1 MTTRAQPASGEPSG
15 PRPAANGT
23 LARRGRWPAARVG
36 PLFGV
41 VWLVYL
47 GYPWSLAWR
56 APAGAAR
63 IVSLASVVAFA
74 VVFVAGLYRMRRWR
88 LGGGFGPRP
97 RDGWPVLAIE
107 AVLVVGMGWS
117 AQEGAL
123 AGLVFMSVTAVFL
136 LPRRSAAAAV
146 AALVVVCEVVPRA
159 IDGWVPDVSLD
170 VQIVLA
176 AVAVFGVTQVME
188 RNAELARARTELA
201 DLAVARERERIARD
215 VHDLL
220 GHSLTVITVKSELAG
235 RLMDSDPAGAAREV
249 ADIESLARAAL
260 ADVRATVRGFRAV
273 GLAGELASA
282 RAALAAVGIDAQLP
296 TALDEVPEHLR
307 ELFAWA
313 VREGATNVVRHSGAR
328 QCEILLTGR
337 TLVVRDDGR
346 GPRAPDDDAR
356 GAVRHGGT
364 GLVGLRERAA
374 AVGAVVSAGRSPQ
387 GGFELRIEGMR

>member
-1 MTTRAQPASGEPSG
+1 MVAVSPRAQPRPGELAPASGLPDALSSG
-15 PRPAANGT
+15 PRRLPS
-23 LARRGRWPAARVG
+23 RVG

-47 GYPWSLAWR
+47 SYPWTAAWR
-56 APAGAAR
+56 APAGVPR
-63 IVSLASVVAFA
+63 IVSLTSVLGFA

-88 LGGGFGPRP
+88 IHGGFGPRAS
-97 RDGWPVLAIE
+97 DGWPVLGVELA
-107 AVLVVGMGWS
+107 LVVGMAWA
-117 AQEGAL
+117 AQEAAL
-123 AGLVFMSVTAVFL
+123 AGLVFMAVSAVFL
-136 LPRRSAAAAV
+136 LPRRPAFVAVVLLV
-146 AALVVVCEVVPRA
+146 AAGEVLPRT
-159 IDGWVPDVSLD
+159 IGGWRTDALIG
-170 VQIVLA
+170 VQIVLG
-176 AVAVFGVTQVME
+176 AVAVYGITQVMV

-235 RLMDSDPAGAAREV
+235 RLLVSDPAGAAREV

-282 RAALAAVGIDAQLP
+282 RSALSAVGIDAQLP
-296 TALDEVPEHLR
+296 TALDEVPDTLR

-328 QCEILLTGR
+328 RCEIVLTGR
-337 TLVVRDDGR
+337 SLVVRDDGR
-346 GPRAPDDDAR
+346 GPVADPD
-356 GAVRHGGT
+356 GAVHGDGT

-374 AVGAVVSAGRSPQ
+374 AVGAVVSVGRSPQ
-387 GGFELRIEGMR
+387 GGFELHVEGA